1 MLQVLILLIFPPDFY
16 MFQAI
21 SARDAIISNE
31 NCMYLPSIYGIQLNA
46 LCIY

>member
-1 MLQVLILLIFPPDFY
+1 MLQVLILMILFSDFY

-21 SARDAIISNE
+21 STRDAIISSWKL
-31 NCMYLPSIYGIQLNA
+31 YLPFIYDIQLNA

>member
-21 SARDAIISNE
+21 STRDAIISF
-31 NCMYLPSIYGIQLNA
+31 
-46 LCIY
+46 